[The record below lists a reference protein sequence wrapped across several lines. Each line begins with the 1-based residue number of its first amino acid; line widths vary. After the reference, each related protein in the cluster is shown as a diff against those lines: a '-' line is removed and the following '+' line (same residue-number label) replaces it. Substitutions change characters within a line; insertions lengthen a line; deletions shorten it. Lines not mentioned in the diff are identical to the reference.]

1 MDNKALFNLSYGVF
15 VLSTCSNGKMNG
27 CITNTCIQVASEPV
41 RVAISILNS
50 NYTCSLV
57 KESGVFA
64 LSILDKDC
72 TFDTIKHFGF
82 QSGKTI
88 NKFDSFE
95 YELDK
100 NGCPYLKTQICS
112 VLSCKVIST
121 QDLGTHTLFIAEV
134 EDATIKSNNSP
145 ITYSD
150 YQNEIKPKQKINNDK
165 KIIGWRCKIC
175 GYEYKGS
182 ELPPDYVCPLCGHPA
197 SDFEP
202 IYE

>member
-1 MDNKALFNLSYGVF
+1 MSLF
-15 VLSTCSNGKMNG
+15 
-27 CITNTCIQVASEPV
+27 
-41 RVAISILNS
+41 
-50 NYTCSLV
+50 
-57 KESGVFA
+57 
-64 LSILDKDC
+64 
-72 TFDTIKHFGF
+72 
-82 QSGKTI
+82 
-88 NKFDSFE
+88 
-95 YELDK
+95 K
-100 NGCPYLKTQICS
+100 NS

-182 ELPPDYVCPLCGHPA
+182 ELPPDYICPLCGHPA

>member
-15 VLSTCSNGKMNG
+15 VLSTCSNGKING

-100 NGCPYLKTQICS
+100 SGCPYLKTQICS

-182 ELPPDYVCPLCGHPA
+182 ELPPDYICPLCGHPA